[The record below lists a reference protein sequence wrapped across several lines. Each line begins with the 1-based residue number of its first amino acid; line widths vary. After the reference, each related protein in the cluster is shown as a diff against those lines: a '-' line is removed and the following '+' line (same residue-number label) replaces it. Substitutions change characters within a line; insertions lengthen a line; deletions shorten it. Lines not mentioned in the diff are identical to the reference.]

1 MSESVL
7 VFAEHQAG
15 KLSRPTW
22 EAMAAGQ
29 QLAQQLGGKVS
40 AVLLGHQVAP
50 LASELAALELEEVL
64 CVDSPLLA
72 DYTPDGYTAA
82 LREVVQQQ
90 KPRLV
95 VFSHTYQVR
104 D

>member
-1 MSESVL
+1 MSEAIL

-29 QLAQQLGGKVS
+29 QLAQQLGGSVS
-40 AVLLGHQVAP
+40 AVLLGHQIAP
-50 LASELAALELEEVL
+50 LASELAALELQEVL

-72 DYTPDGYTAA
+72 DYTADGYAHA

-90 KPRLV
+90 QPRFV
-95 VFSHTYQVR
+95 VFSHTYMV
-104 D
+104 